1 MDSFFI
7 RSEIPADI
15 PAIFEVNLQ
24 AFGQDGEARLV
35 RALRNDRDYIHEL
48 SLVAVHDN
56 KVIGHI
62 LFVPVSIE
70 SEDDQT
76 PAVAL
81 APLSVAFEYQCR
93 GVGSSL
99 IEEGLRALPGSRAPD
114 CDRGRA
120 PVLLPPVRVH
130 HCPGTGDQSTVL
142 LRQQSVHGMPPG
154 SRGTRRRPWH
164 RPVSPAFDAEGAH
177 AS

>member
-35 RALRNDRDYIHEL
+35 RALRKDRDYIHEL

-70 SEDDQT
+70 SDDDQT

-93 GVGSSL
+93 GVGSGL
-99 IEEGLRALPGSRAPD
+99 IEEGLRACRQLGHRIVIVVGHPSYYPRFGFTT
-114 CDRGRA
+114 A
-120 PVLLPPVRVH
+120 PVLGIKAPFPCDNKVFMA
-130 HCPGTGDQSTVL
+130 CPLV
-142 LRQQSVHGMPPG
+142 PG
-154 SRGTRRRPWH
+154 ALDGVRGTVRYP
-164 RPVSPAFDAEGAH
+164 PAFDAEGAH